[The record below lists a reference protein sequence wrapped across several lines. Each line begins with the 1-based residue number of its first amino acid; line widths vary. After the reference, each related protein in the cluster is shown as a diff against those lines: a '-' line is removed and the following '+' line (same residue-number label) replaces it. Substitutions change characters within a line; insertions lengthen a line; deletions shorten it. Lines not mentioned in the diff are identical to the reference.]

1 MKLLATHSSHPL
13 LLLLC
18 AAAGTVLGLGPPAWS
33 APAWIVVYAST
44 ALLNLVCLPL
54 LVVVTLSGLRHLLGL
69 PQPVHRLLMIAIVG
83 AALMLICS
91 MAGIL
96 TAQWSQIGGQLNTTD
111 QLTLGRLVMGQSPAG
126 EIIAL
131 LNDQGPID
139 KQERWAVP
147 DNVFGALTSGN
158 LAAVIFCTLF
168 FGLAFTAQRGPLSDS
183 AVTQLDAISRALEK
197 SISLVNLALPL
208 LVLAYA
214 AQMASQW
221 NPALLR
227 AMSGF
232 LFGFWAVC
240 GMLSFLMLMVLIK
253 MGNAPIGQVLRALK
267 EPFILSLV
275 SSSPLA
281 AVPASIE
288 GLSNRLGFSR
298 GIVEMLIPTSA
309 VFIRT
314 GAALQYAMLAVFVAN
329 LYGHQISSIEMLSL
343 APVVMLAALA
353 SAGSSGLASLGF
365 AVTVVAY
372 LQLPYEAALPLFAA
386 IHLFSEGP
394 ARVLSLLSS
403 CVLTIIVCGGLP
415 VERPTII
422 PEVGALNRPVRFFMS
437 RQTII
442 GMASCVLLS
451 GLLSLVL
458 GISLGLN
465 QPHTQASTAT
475 TISPP
480 VTSAFMV
487 ASYYEY

>member
-1 MKLLATHSSHPL
+1 M
-13 LLLLC
+13 
-18 AAAGTVLGLGPPAWS
+18 
-33 APAWIVVYAST
+33 
-44 ALLNLVCLPL
+44 
-54 LVVVTLSGLRHLLGL
+54 
-69 PQPVHRLLMIAIVG
+69 
-83 AALMLICS
+83 
-91 MAGIL
+91 
-96 TAQWSQIGGQLNTTD
+96 
-111 QLTLGRLVMGQSPAG
+111 
-126 EIIAL
+126 
-131 LNDQGPID
+131 
-139 KQERWAVP
+139 
-147 DNVFGALTSGN
+147 
-158 LAAVIFCTLF
+158 
-168 FGLAFTAQRGPLSDS
+168 
-183 AVTQLDAISRALEK
+183 
-197 SISLVNLALPL
+197 
-208 LVLAYA
+208 
-214 AQMASQW
+214 
-221 NPALLR
+221 
-227 AMSGF
+227 
-232 LFGFWAVC
+232 
-240 GMLSFLMLMVLIK
+240 
-253 MGNAPIGQVLRALK
+253 
-267 EPFILSLV
+267 
-275 SSSPLA
+275 
-281 AVPASIE
+281 PASIE

-415 VERPTII
+415 VERPIII

-475 TISPP
+475 TIFPP